1 MQPKALAGEVFPDTR
16 HPEIGAVLAP
26 ELLRQRVSEVTCC
39 VRPATHFPQQLLPFF
54 AGQPTSI
61 PVRAR
66 MLPPM
71 IKKADVVILRFQRLD
86 LSRDKVI
93 EHHKVVLNRLRYVKE
108 KRVGHRYLARAV

>member
-39 VRPATHFPQQLLPFF
+39 VRPAAHFCEQCFPVF
-54 AGQPTSI
+54 AGQAFSI

-66 MLPPM
+66 MLTPM
-71 IKKADVVILRFQRLD
+71 IKKADVVVLRLERLD
-86 LSRDKVI
+86 LSLDEVI
-93 EHHKVVLNRLRYVKE
+93 EHHKVVLDRLRYVKE